1 MALASWF
8 SKTRKFAA
16 CPQIAAKVP
25 QLQTRKLETVEGA
38 SARIFGYFKNPTPGK
53 RSGRDALR
61 QNLRGSALT
70 RWYQPHLRTVPGL
83 WNYKS
88 DKERYQL
95 AKNSYLRTKGRIAPK
110 KGAGKK
116 ALKRMADAKKAAA
129 KASKGK

>member
-8 SKTRKFAA
+8 SKTRKFAV
-16 CPQIAAKVP
+16 CPQVATKP
-25 QLQTRKLETVEGA
+25 LKLQSRTLETVEGA

-53 RSGRDALR
+53 RTGRDAIR
-61 QNLRGSALT
+61 QNLRGPALT
-70 RWYQPHLRTVPGL
+70 RWYQPHLRTIPGL
-83 WNYKS
+83 ENYKS

-95 AKNSYLRTKGRIAPK
+95 AKNSFLRTKGRIAPK

>member
-8 SKTRKFAA
+8 SKTRKFA
-16 CPQIAAKVP
+16 INAAVAPKS
-25 QLQTRKLETVEGA
+25 QHLETRKLETIDGA
-38 SARIFGYFKNPTPGK
+38 AARIFGYFKNPTPNK
-53 RSGRDALR
+53 RSGRDILR
-61 QNLRGSALT
+61 KNLRGPALT

-83 WNYKS
+83 WSYKS

-129 KASKGK
+129 KASKAK